1 MDSIDHSLLQV
12 PEADHLPGPPLP
24 PRSLYINLHDIREE
38 RPSDSSQHAESN
50 RQRSPSLQPSTPHR
64 RFILATDVIRIAI
77 GYEYNYVRVSVYT

>member
-24 PRSLYINLHDIREE
+24 PRSLYVNLHIREE

-50 RQRSPSLQPSTPHR
+50 RQGSPLLQPSTPHR
-64 RFILATDVIRIAI
+64 RFILATHVICIAI
-77 GYEYNYVRVSVYT
+77 GYEYMCV